1 MSRKDLL
8 GIAATPESIMTLK
21 RNQRLDIDAL
31 RALCAIE
38 GHGGITRAAESL
50 GLTQSAVSYKVKR
63 LETSLDC
70 DILSRRPNAP
80 LFTDAGKHLLGFAK
94 RILGIH
100 DEALLSLTKTPLQ
113 GKISL
118 GMTEDTTCSDLSRI
132 LGRFQ
137 HLHPAVSVRAH
148 VRQSL
153 TLQSLLA
160 TGEIDIA
167 VLQVFKHEIRPSDTV
182 LFEDRLHWVKSPD
195 LSIGVSGSVPYLSF
209 DENCFYRRWATD
221 IGQENGAIFE
231 TVLECDSAA
240 GIVAGVNAG
249 LGVAL
254 LGGRHVTRAMHI
266 IDDLFP
272 TPPDVAYVVRVARRA
287 RNLAVESLVRE
298 IKREVNRQ
306 GALRIA

>member
-1 MSRKDLL
+1 
-8 GIAATPESIMTLK
+8 MTVNLP
-21 RNQRLDIDAL
+21 QRLDIDSL

-38 GHGGITRAAESL
+38 DHGGITRAAESL

-80 LFTDAGKHLLGFAK
+80 LFTDAGRDLLGYAK

-160 TGEIDIA
+160 SGEIDVA
-167 VLQVFKHEIRPSDTV
+167 VLQVFKHEIRPSDKV
-182 LFEDRLHWVKSPD
+182 LFADRLHWVKSPD
-195 LSIGVSGSVPYLSF
+195 LAIGVSGRVPYLSF

-221 IGQENGAIFE
+221 IGQENGAVFE

-240 GIVAGVNAG
+240 GIVAGINAG

-254 LGGRHVTRAMHI
+254 LGGRHVTPAMHV
-266 IDDLFP
+266 IDHLFP
-272 TPPDVAYVVRVARRA
+272 DPPDVAYVVRVARKS
-287 RNLAVESLVRE
+287 RNPAVDSLVRE
-298 IKREVNRQ
+298 ISHEVHRQ